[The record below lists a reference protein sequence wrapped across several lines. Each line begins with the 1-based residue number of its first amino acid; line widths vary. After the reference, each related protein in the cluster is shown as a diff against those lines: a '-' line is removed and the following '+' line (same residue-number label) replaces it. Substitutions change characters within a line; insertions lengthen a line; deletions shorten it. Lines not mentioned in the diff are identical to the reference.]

1 MSNIK
6 PVFPD
11 GAPVKLLIRREFFLM
26 LFMGLMISVLIA
38 WATVGLID
46 KPFIIRFC
54 YASAIMVA
62 LNITAYMVKTVRHVK
77 KTSKNQGVL

>member
-1 MSNIK
+1 
-6 PVFPD
+6 
-11 GAPVKLLIRREFFLM
+11 M

-62 LNITAYMVKTVRHVK
+62 LNITAYMVKIVRHVK
-77 KTSKNQGVL
+77 KQVKIRGVMIGFKVPKGPVPVGLCCSSPGCYGL

>member
-1 MSNIK
+1 
-6 PVFPD
+6 
-11 GAPVKLLIRREFFLM
+11 M

-62 LNITAYMVKTVRHVK
+62 LNITAYMVKIVRHVK
-77 KTSKNQGVL
+77 NK